1 MPLLPCHIGSSL
13 FVQDVPKLLWQT
25 DIRYISRITEQRSDL
40 PGVPA
45 GVATTYACDQEI
57 CLALDFFDA
66 SPEAFALILRIK

>member
-45 GVATTYACDQEI
+45 GVTTTYACDQEQQMRVATGI
-57 CLALDFFDA
+57 FNEALDLKTD
-66 SPEAFALILRIK
+66 